1 VWGRLFNAF
10 IERQK
15 QLEINTMK
23 LIDDT
28 FKDLRSS
35 EGAFDLLNNFKNID
49 TLPEIST
56 RLQQK
61 YTDVLKSYRKE
72 LVVYR
77 ELFQQGKSSYEDGRV
92 ALVISRGKPPVAG
105 IISWAKSLMARMKG
119 PIVKFNKNEEKFEKE
134 LFEEIKKEYLEL
146 VKEIDVYQQG
156 KYAGW
161 SANIMERAMQ
171 FLKEKIL
178 VKVGENRYEVNFR
191 EEFRVLIQ

>member
-1 VWGRLFNAF
+1 
-10 IERQK
+10 
-15 QLEINTMK
+15 MK

-77 ELFQQGKSSYEDGRV
+77 ELFQSGKASY
-92 ALVISRGKPPVAG
+92 
-105 IISWAKSLMARMKG
+105 
-119 PIVKFNKNEEKFEKE
+119 
-134 LFEEIKKEYLEL
+134 
-146 VKEIDVYQQG
+146 
-156 KYAGW
+156 
-161 SANIMERAMQ
+161 
-171 FLKEKIL
+171 
-178 VKVGENRYEVNFR
+178 
-191 EEFRVLIQ
+191 

>member
-1 VWGRLFNAF
+1 
-10 IERQK
+10 
-15 QLEINTMK
+15 MK

-77 ELFQQGKSSYEDGRV
+77 ELFSQGKASYE
-92 ALVISRGKPPVAG
+92 
-105 IISWAKSLMARMKG
+105 
-119 PIVKFNKNEEKFEKE
+119 
-134 LFEEIKKEYLEL
+134 
-146 VKEIDVYQQG
+146 
-156 KYAGW
+156 
-161 SANIMERAMQ
+161 
-171 FLKEKIL
+171 
-178 VKVGENRYEVNFR
+178 
-191 EEFRVLIQ
+191 

>member
-1 VWGRLFNAF
+1 VKELVMPFRTAKENFFRKENHQVWGRLFNAF

-77 ELFQQGKSSYEDGRV
+77 ELFQSGKASYEDGRV
-92 ALVISRGKPPVAG
+92 GLVISRGKPPVAG

-119 PIVKFNKNEEKFEKE
+119 PIVKFNKN
-134 LFEEIKKEYLEL
+134 
-146 VKEIDVYQQG
+146 
-156 KYAGW
+156 
-161 SANIMERAMQ
+161 
-171 FLKEKIL
+171 
-178 VKVGENRYEVNFR
+178 
-191 EEFRVLIQ
+191 